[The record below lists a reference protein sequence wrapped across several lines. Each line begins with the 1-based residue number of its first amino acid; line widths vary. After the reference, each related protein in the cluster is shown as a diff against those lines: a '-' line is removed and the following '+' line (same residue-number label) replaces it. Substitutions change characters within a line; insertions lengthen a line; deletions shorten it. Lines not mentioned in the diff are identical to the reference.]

1 MNKKIFTLLAA
12 GLMGGLSVN
21 AITTN
26 YTKGNLHQLTLGT
39 GDDAKVLSVAKSK
52 VTGGDSLV
60 MVAPS
65 TAVMSDNYK
74 KSLWKITETKVDNT
88 TTTVYTLTNYA
99 TGNVLSLDLSKTN
112 GTVAAGQSNWLISD
126 GGQITAIK
134 GGDTYAIYVANV
146 TGCYSCHDS

>member
-74 KSLWKITETKVDNT
+74 KSL
-88 TTTVYTLTNYA
+88 
-99 TGNVLSLDLSKTN
+99 
-112 GTVAAGQSNWLISD
+112 
-126 GGQITAIK
+126 
-134 GGDTYAIYVANV
+134 
-146 TGCYSCHDS
+146 